1 MPFQSLFQKPAN
13 RSSTPLSPPP
23 NPTSRPSISAPI
35 PTESSAQYGRPTIST
50 QNPRT
55 TISLVPPEPRS
66 AAPSPLT
73 PSPGSRGGDFAAEQP
88 RSFQHQH
95 HDSTDSNNIPNYT
108 PSAPSTASSSSARHV
123 SEASNQPQQQQQ
135 QSGKRPTGLNFFSSH
150 RDKDRSVNG
159 PTSPPLTG
167 LSRKLSTRYQKQ
179 HQSPPPLPDTYQHL
193 SQQHSAHS
201 AEDLDPYLHQ
211 QGQNQQGTSV
221 RSVRPHSVLPS
232 TREAEVID
240 YALNRGGEYNPSSIQ
255 RHDSFS
261 QASLDSQHQ
270 RQPNQYYEAQ
280 GKEYQ
285 NVEHNHQK
293 HIQQQ
298 QQELEDHNMPA
309 PRPSGDMMRQPPSRD
324 ASNASQLQPQQQQYN
339 PQRTNTN
346 ESYQQHQQQ
355 QQQQQGLQNQAY
367 DPSKFEDPD
376 RATPEARSQSRVGDA
391 ANLDLE
397 FQQCLQELETL
408 QLKYRRVK
416 TKYFERGSE
425 IEKLQ
430 NQLAHQR
437 LAQSRT
443 SLDDNEYTS
452 RFERL
457 DGAIKN
463 VAFEIRQSWKTIPPW
478 LTSSINMGAA
488 TKGGR
493 EMTVVGRAAISRWVV
508 EEVIEA
514 FFHPALEPNLSSK
527 LKDIEG
533 NIRLMAG
540 KSDDDDA
547 LSARI
552 CNWRLTT
559 LDALHNEINSP
570 AGHEMRTRLAE
581 DLVNRLVSHLKE
593 YLHDPAPIGLL
604 GGVQMVV
611 DIAVGLISNLPIESR
626 EIKVWYPQPGSAFNA
641 KLMKGEGGLPPL
653 GNGDSEK
660 QVVEPGQGPGN
671 NNNQAEEQE
680 TSGKHTQHTGPAD
693 RAGVAGLPQ
702 GQQQQQGKQDAKKP
716 SGFSGRVKKA
726 LHGAQSQ
733 VSGQAAGQQQ
743 PPPSP
748 GAQGQKTLPQK
759 EEVEKIRMAGFF
771 AVEVRGRSIL
781 VKAPVW
787 L

>member
-1 MPFQSLFQKPAN
+1 M
-13 RSSTPLSPPP
+13 
-23 NPTSRPSISAPI
+23 
-35 PTESSAQYGRPTIST
+35 
-50 QNPRT
+50 
-55 TISLVPPEPRS
+55 
-66 AAPSPLT
+66 
-73 PSPGSRGGDFAAEQP
+73 
-88 RSFQHQH
+88 
-95 HDSTDSNNIPNYT
+95 
-108 PSAPSTASSSSARHV
+108 
-123 SEASNQPQQQQQ
+123 
-135 QSGKRPTGLNFFSSH
+135 
-150 RDKDRSVNG
+150 
-159 PTSPPLTG
+159 
-167 LSRKLSTRYQKQ
+167 
-179 HQSPPPLPDTYQHL
+179 
-193 SQQHSAHS
+193 
-201 AEDLDPYLHQ
+201 
-211 QGQNQQGTSV
+211 
-221 RSVRPHSVLPS
+221 
-232 TREAEVID
+232 
-240 YALNRGGEYNPSSIQ
+240 
-255 RHDSFS
+255 
-261 QASLDSQHQ
+261 
-270 RQPNQYYEAQ
+270 
-280 GKEYQ
+280 
-285 NVEHNHQK
+285 
-293 HIQQQ
+293 
-298 QQELEDHNMPA
+298 
-309 PRPSGDMMRQPPSRD
+309 
-324 ASNASQLQPQQQQYN
+324 
-339 PQRTNTN
+339 
-346 ESYQQHQQQ
+346 
-355 QQQQQGLQNQAY
+355 
-367 DPSKFEDPD
+367 
-376 RATPEARSQSRVGDA
+376 
-391 ANLDLE
+391 
-397 FQQCLQELETL
+397 
-408 QLKYRRVK
+408 
-416 TKYFERGSE
+416 
-425 IEKLQ
+425 
-430 NQLAHQR
+430 AHQR